1 MTRKRRNVPDVSAR
15 VGLQIMGWKS
25 EQPIEKALEYFKL
38 DFEHAKQPELVSFY
52 QLFNRGKD
60 FLISDK
66 RGLWSMFENLYK
78 PVKEKILLQNVV
90 DKITYS
96 DNSVEVHTKN
106 NETFVSDYAL
116 CTFSTGV
123 LASDTIT
130 FDPPLPEWKRES
142 IYKNPMSVY
151 TKIFLK
157 FPVKFWDDHEYILHA
172 SKLRGY
178 FPVFQDLDRSGILPN
193 GSSVLLATVTG
204 DEGRRIEE
212 QTDGETKTEIMITL
226 RKLYGKDIPD
236 PTGIGIRIV
245 LPTQG

>member
-1 MTRKRRNVPDVSAR
+1 MPDIPAR
-15 VGLQIMGWKS
+15 VGLQFMGWKG
-25 EQPIEKALEYFKL
+25 EEAIEKVLEYFKL

-52 QLFNRGKD
+52 QLFNRGQD
-60 FLISDK
+60 FFVSDK
-66 RGLWSMFENLYK
+66 RGLWSMFENPYK
-78 PVKEKILLQNVV
+78 PLKQQILLQKVV
-90 DKITYS
+90 DKVTYS
-96 DNSVEVHTKN
+96 DNSVKVHTKN

-123 LASDTIT
+123 LASDMIT
-130 FDPPLPEWKRES
+130 FNPPLPEWKQES

-172 SKLRGY
+172 SKRRAY

-193 GSSVLLATVTG
+193 GSGVLVATLTG

-212 QTDGETKTEIMITL
+212 QTDDETNTEIMNTL
-226 RKLYGKDIPD
+226 RKIYGKDIPD
-236 PTGIGIRIV
+236 PTGI
-245 LPTQG
+245 